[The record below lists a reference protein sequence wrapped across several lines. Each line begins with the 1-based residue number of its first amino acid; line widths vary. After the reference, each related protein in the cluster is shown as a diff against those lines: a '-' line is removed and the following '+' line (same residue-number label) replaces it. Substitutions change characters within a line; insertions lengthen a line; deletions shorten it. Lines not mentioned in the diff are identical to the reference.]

1 MKLHYLAIFGATA
14 FLTVGCVA
22 GVPGNQSTV
31 QAKPS
36 TSTSTTT
43 KIDVSSVAAD
53 QPTATLA
60 KATSR
65 SGNFVTAAHST
76 QGMVSLVTDNGQR
89 YLKFDETF
97 KTDNGPDLMVL
108 LHRQTVPKSYSK
120 ENYQSLGR
128 LEQVSGTQRYRIPAD
143 VNPEDF
149 SSVVIWCRK
158 FNVTFGY
165 ATLSN

>member
-1 MKLHYLAIFGATA
+1 M
-14 FLTVGCVA
+14 
-22 GVPGNQSTV
+22 STV
-31 QAKPS
+31 PAAEPAR
-36 TSTSTTT
+36 T
-43 KIDVSSVAAD
+43 VA
-53 QPTATLA
+53 Q
-60 KATSR
+60 ATSR

-120 ENYQSLGR
+120 ENYESLGP
-128 LEQVSGTQRYRIPAD
+128 LQQVSGTQGYRIPAD

-158 FNVTFGY
+158 FNVTLAFRPRYANGY